1 MYKEHLRE
9 MIQFVL
15 MKYDLYSRN
24 AEELLM
30 LTAACESNLGHYF
43 KQLGGG
49 PALGIF
55 QVEPATYDWMQ
66 TKTMI
71 KFGGCYTDLNE
82 LCKKHGYEK
91 GYIDYISSNNHMSS
105 ILKSKEYANWTK
117 WLKIDQALLSIVKTD
132 EEKLDFMLNI
142 EAQIISAR
150 LIYWFKTPKAIPDYK
165 DIELLARYW
174 KRYWNSE
181 LGAGTIE
188 GAIKKYNKY
197 VK

>member
-1 MYKEHLRE
+1 MNKEHLRE

-15 MKYDLYSRN
+15 KNYNLYSRD

-43 KQLGGG
+43 KQLNGG

-55 QVEPATYDWMQ
+55 QCEPDTYGWM
-66 TKTMI
+66 TMRLENKRHI
-71 KFGGCYTDLNE
+71 SNGGLSLAWCSL
-82 LCKKHGYEK
+82 L
-91 GYIDYISSNNHMSS
+91 SS
-105 ILKSKEYANWTK
+105 INTP
-117 WLKIDQALLSIVKTD
+117 LSARH
-132 EEKLDFMLNI
+132 FMCDL
-142 EAQIISAR
+142 EAQILSAR
-150 LIYWFKTPKAIPDYK
+150 LIYWFKTPKAIPPYD

-188 GAIKKYNKY
+188 GAIEKYNKY